1 MNLSK
6 LEAKLLES
14 ARANPPSDQV
24 PYAFEKRITALLASR
39 KVEDKSL
46 FWSRALWRAA
56 FSCLAVV
63 LLLGVW
69 LYLRPSPPASTDT
82 ADLSQDFRNTLTAQN
97 DSPTTP

>member
-39 KVEDKSL
+39 KVEDKSVV
-46 FWSRALWRAA
+46 WSRALWRAA
-56 FSCLAVV
+56 FSCLALVV
-63 LLLGVW
+63 LLGVW
-69 LYLRPSPPASTDT
+69 LHFRPTPPSTET
-82 ADLSQDFRNTLTAQN
+82 ADDISQDFRNTLTAQN
-97 DSPTTP
+97 DTPTPP